1 MMIKAVWIC
10 EKRLYKATHTHPKSW
25 KQYTAYKPRPFEA
38 AIEAYKIAASVESWL
53 QKREDKGA

>member
-1 MMIKAVWIC
+1 MKIERELIDDN
-10 EKRLYKATHTHPKSW
+10 RILYKATFRHQSDRL
-25 KQYTAYKPRPFEA
+25 YSAYQPRPFEA